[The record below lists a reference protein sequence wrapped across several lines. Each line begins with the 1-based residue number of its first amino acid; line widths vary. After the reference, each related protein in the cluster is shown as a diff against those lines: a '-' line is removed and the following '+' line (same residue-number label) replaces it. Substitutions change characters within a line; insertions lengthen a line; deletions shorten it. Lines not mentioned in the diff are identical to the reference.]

1 MGGRGVFAITMK
13 KGTIVLLVII
23 GILVLVGISF
33 VGGYN
38 NLVTLNE
45 SVDAQWG
52 QVENQLQARYD
63 KIPNIVATV
72 QGYASHEKEVFQSIA
87 DARSRLAGATTV
99 DEQVAASNQVE
110 SALARLLVVVENY
123 PNLKADAQFNQL
135 IYELSGTEN
144 RIATERMRYNQAVQD
159 YNSRVKRFP
168 TVLLANMF
176 GYGPRTYFEA
186 AAGAEVAP
194 QVQF

>member
-1 MGGRGVFAITMK
+1 MGGKGDFANIMK
-13 KGTIVLLVII
+13 KGTIILLAVLGVILLI
-23 GILVLVGISF
+23 GISF
-33 VGGYN
+33 VSSYN
-38 NLVTLNE
+38 SLVSLNE

-63 KIPNIVATV
+63 KIPNLVNTV
-72 QGYASHEKEVFQSIA
+72 KGYASHEQEVFESIA
-87 DARSRLAGATTV
+87 NARARLAGAGTV
-99 DEQVAASNQVE
+99 EEQVAASNQLE

-135 IYELSGTEN
+135 MYELSGTEN
-144 RIATERMRYNQAVQD
+144 RIAVERMRYNEKVQE

-168 TVLLANMF
+168 TVLIANMF
-176 GYGPRTYFEA
+176 GFGPRTYFEA

-194 QVQF
+194 RVEF

>member
-1 MGGRGVFAITMK
+1 MK